1 MSISSSAYS
10 SFGSISLKHVVQKED
25 LFKLAKENV
34 GKISIV
40 MIPAIVIPNARIITI
55 VAMILKINVSHV
67 KTNVEVH
74 TIGTMGVR

>member
-1 MSISSSAYS
+1 M
-10 SFGSISLKHVVQKED
+10 QKED
-25 LFKLAKENV
+25 LIKLAKENV

-55 VAMILKINVSHV
+55 VAMILKINVSLV

-74 TIGTMGVR
+74 TTGTMGVR